1 MVQREEGFGGF
12 SRSDGDEK
20 IQKCAGN
27 LTQFSGDFVLR
38 VSGDSILLQNHGF
51 DMADNDV
58 HVCMYN
64 MYVCTY
70 MYIYVHTY
78 IIVRHVKPVILH
90 KH

>member
-1 MVQREEGFGGF
+1 MVQKEHGFGCF

-38 VSGDSILLQNHGF
+38 VSGDSMFSPNYGF

-58 HVCMYN
+58 CM
-64 MYVCTY
+64 
-70 MYIYVHTY
+70 
-78 IIVRHVKPVILH
+78 
-90 KH
+90 